1 MLFFLKSSALCRLKP
16 LALTSCAACDIIIA
30 TLCCLFNKQ
39 FLIKRFESDNTICF
53 VGFTSRKIKNL
64 SRGFDTH
71 GGPVSM
77 GKEKENK
84 YRGIDRNVGKQ
95 AGKNDKEDDEGC
107 AP

>member
-1 MLFFLKSSALCRLKP
+1 MNP
-16 LALTSCAACDIIIA
+16 
-30 TLCCLFNKQ
+30 
-39 FLIKRFESDNTICF
+39 TIQY
-53 VGFTSRKIKNL
+53 VLSVLHQEKIKNL

-71 GGPVSM
+71 RGPVSM

-95 AGKNDKEDDEGC
+95 AGKNDKEDDEGG